1 MSDWV
6 YLMTELGA
14 FDRTVPI
21 NKWTKPVWYEIF
33 LHHITQLNN
42 IKENKI
48 KVKEEMFGKK
58 AFLRST

>member
-1 MSDWV
+1 M
-6 YLMTELGA
+6 MNELGA

-33 LHHITQLNN
+33 LQHITQLNN

-48 KVKEEMFGKK
+48 KVKEEMFGK
-58 AFLRST
+58 